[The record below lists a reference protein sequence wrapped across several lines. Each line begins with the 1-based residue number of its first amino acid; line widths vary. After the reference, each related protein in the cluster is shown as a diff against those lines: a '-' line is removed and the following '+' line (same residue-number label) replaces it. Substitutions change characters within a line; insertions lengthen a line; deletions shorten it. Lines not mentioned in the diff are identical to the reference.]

1 MPATG
6 IAPPTGPDAEAPS
19 TITSAD
25 AAIPELQQ
33 APSGATGGADAEPE
47 IENGIPD
54 HGVLGD
60 APQLAQVVSA
70 PYSLFKTRTRR
81 WIVFMITIGSIIS
94 PMTANIY
101 FPAIVSISK
110 DLGVSLSLINL
121 TLTTYMIFQ
130 GLAPPVFGDFGD
142 MAGRRPA
149 YTVSLTMYIIVNI
162 ALALQRNYAALLVL
176 RCLQSAGSA
185 GTLALG
191 YAVIADL
198 VPRSDRGRYMG
209 IVGAGINVGPT
220 LGPFLGGLLA
230 QYFGWPSLFW
240 FLAIFAFAWL
250 VPWVLF
256 VPETCRNVVGNGSV
270 APQPWNFPAIQY
282 LIGRKSQA
290 EQESGSTPKLRI
302 PNPLKTLALTFEK
315 EMGQILIIASAI
327 YLDFILVAAT
337 LSSLFKD
344 IYHFSDLQI
353 GLCYLPYGVGCC
365 VTSILQGYLLDWNYR
380 RIAKKVG
387 FGMNQKS
394 KEEMLRFP
402 IESARVQPL
411 YPTLAIGSAAVI
423 AYGWALHYQT
433 SVAIPLVMLF
443 IIGLTVPPSFNA
455 LTNLIV
461 DIFPEA
467 PATAAAANNLVRCL
481 FGAVATSVID
491 FMLRGMGIGGC
502 FTFLAGLMVICLP
515 WLRLIEKRGPKWR
528 AEKNERIEMR
538 QLSAAAPGHSK

>member
-6 IAPPTGPDAEAPS
+6 NAPPMGPDGGSTSPS
-19 TITSAD
+19 VSAD
-25 AAIPELQQ
+25 AAVPELQQ
-33 APSGATGGADAEPE
+33 APSRPAAD
-47 IENGIPD
+47 IEAVQEMEGD
-54 HGVLGD
+54 TRDRGVLND
-60 APQLAQVVSA
+60 APELTQVVSA
-70 PYSLFKTRTRR
+70 PYSVFTAGTRR
-81 WIVFMITIGSIIS
+81 WIVFMIAIGCVIS

-130 GLAPPVFGDFGD
+130 GLSPPVFGDFGD

-149 YTVSLTMYIIVNI
+149 YIVSLAMYTIVNI

-176 RCLQSAGSA
+176 RCLQSAGSS

-191 YAVIADL
+191 YAVVADL

-209 IVGAGINVGPT
+209 FIGAGINVGPT
-220 LGPFLGGLLA
+220 LGPFLGGVLA

-240 FLAIFAFAWL
+240 FLAIVAFAWL
-250 VPWVLF
+250 VPWILF

-270 APQPWNFPAIQY
+270 APQPWNLPAIKY
-282 LIGRKSQA
+282 LVGRKSRT
-290 EQESGSTPKLRI
+290 EQESGSTRKLKF

-315 EMGQILIIASAI
+315 ELGQILIIASAI

-337 LSSLFKD
+337 LSPLFKE

-353 GLCYLPYGVGCC
+353 GLCYLPYGVGCF

-411 YPTLAIGSAAVI
+411 YPTIAIGSAAVI
-423 AYGWALHYQT
+423 AYGWALHYHT

-443 IIGLTVPPSFNA
+443 VIGLTVPPSFNA

-481 FGAVATSVID
+481 FGAVATAVID
-491 FMLRGMGIGGC
+491 FMLKGMGIGGC
-502 FTFLAGLMVICLP
+502 FTFLAGLMLICLP
-515 WLRLIEKRGPKWR
+515 WLKLIEKRGPRWR
-528 AEKNERIEMR
+528 AEKEERIEMR
-538 QLSAAAPGHSK
+538 RLNAATPVASK